1 MTSFEKIKNACES
14 IDLPAFPDFD
24 TGDSDTYVVYGMAA
38 ETPYLFGDDEPNA
51 IVTDLQAH
59 LYMLPS
65 ANFFDTMYRLKRAI
79 FDQGFTYPSVVLNAL
94 EDDSSV
100 RHIVLEFSDDTQN
113 V

>member
-1 MTSFEKIKNACES
+1 MTSFEKIKTACAS
-14 IDLPAFPDFD
+14 VGLPSFPDFD

-38 ETPYLFGDDEPNA
+38 ETPYLFGDDEPTA
-51 IVTDLQAH
+51 IITDLQAH
-59 LYMLPS
+59 LYMPPS
-65 ANFFDTMYRLKRAI
+65 VNFFDTMYRLKRAI
-79 FDQGFTYPSVVLNAL
+79 FAEGFTYPAVVLNAL